1 MLQIWG
7 YNMNALKDIIA
18 YILESY
24 PFKDELSNARVTKI
38 IYLTDWYNSIN
49 NNEQISN
56 IQWVYDN
63 YGPFV
68 WNIKEEVENNSDIFK
83 MEKTTNAFG
92 GEKLLLSM
100 ADTNYSPDLND
111 KARKALDHIIKKT
124 KDLSWSNFIKVVYS
138 TYPISSSERYSR
150 LDLVTKA
157 KEYKKTFK

>member
-1 MLQIWG
+1 
-7 YNMNALKDIIA
+7 MNALKDIIA
-18 YILESY
+18 YILENY
-24 PFKDELSNARVTKI
+24 PSKDDLSNARVTKI

-49 NNEQISN
+49 NCEQISN

-68 WNIKEEVENNSDIFK
+68 WNVMEEVERNPDIFK

-92 GEKLLLSM
+92 SEKLLLSM
-100 ADTNYSPDLND
+100 TDTNYTPKLND
-111 KARKALDHIIKKT
+111 KAIIALNHIIKKT
-124 KDLSWSNFIKVVYS
+124 KDLNWSNFIKVVYA

-157 KEYKKTFK
+157 KEYKKNI